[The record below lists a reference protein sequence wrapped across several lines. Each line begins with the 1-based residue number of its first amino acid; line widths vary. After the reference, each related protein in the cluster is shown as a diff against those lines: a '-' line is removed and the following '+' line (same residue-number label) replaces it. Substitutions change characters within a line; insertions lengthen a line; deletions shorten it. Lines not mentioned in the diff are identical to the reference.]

1 MASHGESNQALGVAD
16 DLGIKTYADLRG
28 KRVPYVRGAPA
39 LNVTTEA
46 FLACGGLTWD
56 DVERVDFPGYSAMWT
71 GVVNGQVDAGLC
83 HHGIRPNAKAGS
95 LASRHFLA
103 PSTSRR

>member
-1 MASHGESNQALGVAD
+1 MRLRLVMASHGDSNQALGVAN
-16 DLGIKTYADLRG
+16 DLGIKSYADLRG

-56 DVERVDFPGYSAMWT
+56 DVERVDFPAIT
-71 GVVNGQVDAGLC
+71 RCGQGL
-83 HHGIRPNAKAGS
+83 
-95 LASRHFLA
+95 
-103 PSTSRR
+103 